1 MRVPQLRQLRR
12 SHSGRGAGNASGR
25 VRFPRT
31 VFRLRGLRHTAV
43 HRRPVR
49 DQALAAV
56 LSPGLREGGEHDAR
70 RDQPEYRGLEL

>member
-1 MRVPQLRQLRR
+1 
-12 SHSGRGAGNASGR
+12 